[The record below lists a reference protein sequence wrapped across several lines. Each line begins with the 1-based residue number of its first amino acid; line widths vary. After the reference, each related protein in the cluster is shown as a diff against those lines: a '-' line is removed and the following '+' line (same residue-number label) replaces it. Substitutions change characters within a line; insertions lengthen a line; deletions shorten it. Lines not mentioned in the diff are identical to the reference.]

1 MEIFDVAII
10 GGGPAGSSCAAFCA
24 FAGLRTLVLERERF
38 PREKVCGDCLNPSC
52 WPVLEHLGLTQ
63 RVCNL
68 PHSKL
73 TSVEFIAIDGHK
85 VIVDLPN
92 GEDRELSIK
101 RSLFDDLLLK
111 RACEL
116 GVYVREDTTVTA
128 LSHSSAEKASSH
140 GPVARLVL
148 DAPPGGGYKVFQPGW
163 KIETNSGENFLAQ
176 VLVGADGRNSTVAR
190 LRNLLPRP
198 ARERVALQ
206 AHIPLPR
213 NFGKRIVLQFLREGY
228 SGQAPVNETE
238 LNLCLVGRPPTISRL
253 RQWAQRH
260 FQIRADQPWRTIT
273 PLTRAPVPCAHEN
286 LLFIGDAARVV
297 EPFTGEGI
305 YYALRSGELAAKAI
319 AKIIIGKDRQLALR
333 EFARAAAEMY
343 RGRLWI
349 NRLARAAVLSPRIG
363 SLFVRAARINPSIL
377 ELLTAKIVCRKNDE
391 IRMTND
397 ESMSKPE

>member
-1 MEIFDVAII
+1 MGIFDVAII

-24 FAGLRTLVLERERF
+24 MAGLDTLVLERERF

-52 WPVLEHLGLTQ
+52 WSVLERLGLTQ
-63 RVCNL
+63 RVWDL

-85 VIVDLPN
+85 VIVDLPTR
-92 GEDRELSIK
+92 DDCELSVK
-101 RSLFDDLLLK
+101 RSLFDDLLL
-111 RACEL
+111 RRSREL
-116 GVYVREDTTVTA
+116 GAQVGEGTTVTA
-128 LSHSSAEKASSH
+128 LAYEGDWQIAAAT
-140 GPVARLVL
+140 GETFRARTL
-148 DAPPGGGYKVFQPGW
+148 
-163 KIETNSGENFLAQ
+163 I
-176 VLVGADGRNSTVAR
+176 GADGRNSTVAR

-206 AHIPLPR
+206 VHIPLPR
-213 NFGKRIVLQFLREGY
+213 NFSSRIVLQFLREGY

-260 FQIRADQPWRTIT
+260 FEMPADKPWRTIT
-273 PLTRAPVPCAHEN
+273 PLTRSPVSCSHEN

-305 YYALRSGELAAKAI
+305 YYALRSGELAADAI
-319 AKIIIGKDRQLALR
+319 VKIIRGEDRQLALR
-333 EFARAAAEMY
+333 EFARASAKMY

-349 NRLARAAVLSPRIG
+349 NRLARAAVLSPRVASFFIQ
-363 SLFVRAARINPSIL
+363 AARVQPIL
-377 ELLTAKIVCRKNDE
+377 RSLTAKTVSPYRHDSERNEAKRNE
-391 IRMTND
+391 V
-397 ESMSKPE
+397 EGSG